1 MHTIVQHF
9 NKILIPLLPETRCF
23 GIKRFLWKLAGVQIG
38 ENVRICSSAR
48 IIGDGTLAISDG
60 TWIGHGCFISSSS
73 EVRIGH
79 DCNIAPK
86 VNIITGTHEIDTK
99 GPSIAG
105 NGYAMPIEIGNGVWI
120 CAGCTVIAGVK
131 IGDKS
136 ILAAGSVVTQ
146 DVPAGELWGGVPAKR
161 IKTIIE
167 NI

>member
-1 MHTIVQHF
+1 M
-9 NKILIPLLPETRCF
+9 
-23 GIKRFLWKLAGVQIG
+23 LWRWAGVQIG
-38 ENVRICSSAR
+38 GNVRICSSAR

-60 TWIGHGCFISSSS
+60 TWIGPGCFISSSS

-86 VNIITGTHEIDTK
+86 VNIITGTHEIDIK

-105 NGYAMPIEIGNGVWI
+105 EGYALPIEIGNGVWI

-146 DVPAGELWGGVPAKR
+146 DVPSGELWGGVPAKR
-161 IKTIIE
+161 IKTLIE